1 MQLQLCLEKMV
12 NHYFHINMNKAI
24 FLDRDGVINKEK
36 KDYVKKLEEFEIFDN
51 IFSAIKILKEKG
63 FLIIII
69 TNQSAINRKLMKVD
83 ELEKIHECLI
93 NEVKRQG
100 TSIDSIFYCPHRP
113 DENCTCRKPKPGL
126 ILQASKYHKVDLK
139 NSFFIGDSN
148 TDMKAAEA
156 AGCKGILL
164 KKDQKLIDTVNQIF

>member
-1 MQLQLCLEKMV
+1 MIKM
-12 NHYFHINMNKAI
+12 IGC
-24 FLDRDGVINKEK
+24 R
-36 KDYVKKLEEFEIFDN
+36 
-51 IFSAIKILKEKG
+51 S
-63 FLIIII
+63 
-69 TNQSAINRKLMKVD
+69 
-83 ELEKIHECLI
+83 
-93 NEVKRQG
+93 
-100 TSIDSIFYCPHRP
+100 SIFYCPHRP